1 MSQMLDMSK
10 YPILASLSEYNA
22 LKAFDIAKKQALAA
36 ELRAYMLEIVSSN
49 GGHLASSLGVVEL
62 TVALHSVF
70 DFPGDKLVW
79 DVGHQCYAHKLLT
92 GRAEVFS
99 TLRQKDGLS
108 GFPKINESEYDAF
121 NTGHASTSVS
131 AALGMAAARD
141 LKGSDEEII
150 AVIGDG
156 ALTGGLAFEGLNNA
170 GDIKSKLIVVLND
183 NNKSIADNVGA
194 LSQHLARIRTAPGYG
209 KTKKGVK
216 RILAKLPLFGNPLIA
231 FIDKTKRMLKTML
244 LSDYFFEELGFVY
257 LGPFDGHDIKG
268 LCEALENAKQY
279 SGPVLVHV
287 ITEKG
292 RGYVPAQQHPDQ
304 FHGVAPFDI
313 EDGQSKKQPCRTY
326 TNAFS
331 DALLELASENND
343 IVAITAAMPD
353 GTGLAA
359 FAEKFPE
366 RFFDVGIAEEHAV
379 TFAAGLAAAGKKPVC
394 AIYSSFLQR
403 AYDQIMHD
411 VAIPALPVV
420 FAIDR
425 AGIVGEDG
433 ETHQGIF
440 DLAFLRTIP
449 NLVIMAP
456 KDEAELQLMLR
467 SGMSYNL
474 PVAVR
479 YPKGAAQCIKADN
492 LQEIKLNSWE
502 ILREGNAFSIIA
514 CGSMVAE
521 ALKAAEALAEKGI
534 SVQIVNARFIN
545 AVDEEILASAV
556 DCGKLLIIEEGIAN
570 GGLGSLIK
578 EALVNEQIMIQHIAL
593 PCEFI
598 PQGSR
603 KELLDEYGL
612 SAEGIISAAE
622 KAGWLL

>member
-1 MSQMLDMSK
+1 MSQVPDMSK
-10 YPILASLSEYNA
+10 YPILASLSEYDA
-22 LKAFDIAKKQALAA
+22 LKAFDIEKKQALAA
-36 ELRAYMLEIVSSN
+36 ELRAYMLEVVSSN

-62 TVALHSVF
+62 TVALHSVYN
-70 DFPGDKLVW
+70 FPKDKLIW

-92 GRAEVFS
+92 GRAEAFS
-99 TLRQKDGLS
+99 TLRQKNGLS
-108 GFPKINESEYDAF
+108 GFPKTEESKFDAF

-141 LKGSDEEII
+141 LKASDEEII

-170 GDIKSKLIVVLND
+170 GDIKSKLTVILND

-194 LSQHLARIRTAPGYG
+194 LSHHLARIRTAPGYG

-216 RILAKLPLFGNPLIA
+216 KFLAKLPLLGNPLIS

-244 LSDYFFEELGFVY
+244 LSDYFFEELGFIY

-268 LCEALENAKQY
+268 LCEALESAKQY

-292 RGYVPAQQHPDQ
+292 RGYAPAQQHPDQ

-313 EDGQSKKQPCRTY
+313 EDGHRKNIPCRTY
-326 TNAFS
+326 TDVFS
-331 DALLELASENND
+331 DALLSLAAENDD

-353 GTGLAA
+353 GTGLSA
-359 FAEKFPE
+359 FAEKFPGH
-366 RFFDVGIAEEHAV
+366 FFDVGIAEEHAV
-379 TFAAGLAAAGKKPVC
+379 TFAAGLAAAGKRPVC

-403 AYDQIMHD
+403 AYDQIIHD
-411 VAIPALPVV
+411 VAMEKLPVI

-425 AGIVGEDG
+425 AGLVGEDG

-456 KDEAELQLMLR
+456 KDEAELQLMLK
-467 SGMSYNL
+467 SAFEYNL
-474 PVAVR
+474 PAAIR
-479 YPKGAAQCIKADN
+479 YPKGAVQSIQTDN
-492 LQEIKLNSWE
+492 PEEIRLNSWE
-502 ILREGNAFSIIA
+502 ILHEGNDFSIIA

-521 ALKAAEALAEKGI
+521 ALKAAEILQAEGI
-534 SVQIVNARFIN
+534 SVQVINARFIN
-545 AVDEEILASAV
+545 AADEEILSSAKA
-556 DCGKLLIIEEGIAN
+556 CGKLLVIEEGIAN
-570 GGLGSLIK
+570 GGLGSLVK
-578 EALVNEQIMIQHIAL
+578 EALINEQVMICHLAL
-593 PCEFI
+593 PCQFI
-598 PQGSR
+598 SQGSR

-622 KAGWLL
+622 KAGWLK